1 MGVQPEHARRMTQ
14 PFVASEKANEDQQ
27 FEPWRNIEEGIHFS
41 PRYGELFMKLE
52 EHLGH
57 AMREDARLTE
67 DEAPAWTAPTD
78 NH

>member
-1 MGVQPEHARRMTQ
+1 
-14 PFVASEKANEDQQ
+14 
-27 FEPWRNIEEGIHFS
+27 
-41 PRYGELFMKLE
+41 MKLE

-57 AMREDARLTE
+57 AMRENARRTE